1 MSDFHAAKGRLYG
14 LMAEF
19 DNRYDLLEAAKAS
32 YAAGYRKMDA
42 FSPMPIHGL
51 DEAIGFKDRAM
62 PLLVLLGGVVGC
74 LGGFGLMYFITVIA
88 YPMNVGGRPHFSW
101 PAYIP
106 PTFETTILCAAFAA
120 VFGMLALNGL
130 PRPHHPVFSV
140 KRFAL
145 ASRDRFFLLI
155 EARDPLFH
163 VEATRQFLE
172 AQHAKEVEEVER

>member
-1 MSDFHAAKGRLYG
+1 MSEFHAARGRLYG

-19 DNRYDLLEAAKAS
+19 DNRFDLLAAARAAH
-32 YAAGYRKMDA
+32 AAGYRKMDA
-42 FSPMPIHGL
+42 FTPMPVHGL

-62 PLLVLLGGVVGC
+62 PVLVFLGGLVGC
-74 LGGFGLMYFITVIA
+74 IGGFGLMYWTTVVE
-88 YPMNVGGRPHFSW
+88 YPMNVGGRPAFSW
-101 PAYIP
+101 PAFIV

-140 KRFAL
+140 PNFAL

-155 EARDPLFH
+155 ESGDPLFH
-163 VEATRQFLE
+163 MEATRAFLE
-172 AQHAKEVEEVER
+172 GQHAREVEEVER